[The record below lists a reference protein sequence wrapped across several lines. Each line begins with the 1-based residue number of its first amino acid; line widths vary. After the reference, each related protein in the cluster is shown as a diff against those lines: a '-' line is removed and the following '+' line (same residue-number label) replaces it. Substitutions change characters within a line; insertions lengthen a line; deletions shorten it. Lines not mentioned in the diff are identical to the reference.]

1 MSFDSLKVPK
11 ELCAIHFLIADWS
24 CLICKHM
31 DTKLNTNAL
40 KTWSQWTFAIAVNIG
55 NDLG

>member
-1 MSFDSLKVPK
+1 
-11 ELCAIHFLIADWS
+11 
-24 CLICKHM
+24 
-31 DTKLNTNAL
+31 LNTNAS